1 MKTFL
6 MNGTKPILMSLVI
19 AVAVLLPHRVLAAAP
34 VVDNANGATNVL
46 SISAI
51 LNGTLTSTGGVP
63 TQVYVYWGQTDG
75 GTTFG
80 NWSNTND
87 FGTND
92 VGPLSLMVTNLLLNQ
107 TGFYRF
113 YATNQDGQAWA
124 SATTNFQ
131 TQLASGPSPIILGTT
146 AHFAIL
152 AGAAITTTGGGM
164 INGDV
169 GASPIDGADIGIPP
183 VQVNGTIYAVD
194 ATGTQASNVK
204 VDPTL
209 LTAAKGDLTTAMNDA
224 AGRTPTPTGTFLNPG
239 AAYLS
244 GYNMGGL
251 TLVPGLYKFTGTAY
265 ITGSDVTLVGG
276 PNDVW
281 IFQLTYDLI
290 VEEGVNRSIILA
302 GGARAKNV
310 FWQVGSSATIGTF
323 AVFKGTILANQAV
336 VMKTSSTIEGRA
348 MSFSA
353 GVTYNGQG
361 GKLPS
366 VPSAPI
372 FTHVSRISTNSDS
385 ITLNTTPYNL
395 LTLETCPDLSL
406 TNWTGVVTNTP
417 NVGSWTYTN
426 AMVMTTATQ
435 RFYRAFLSPY
445 SN

>member
-131 TQLASGPSPIILGTT
+131 TQLASGPSPVILGTT

-209 LTAAKGDLTTAMNDA
+209 LTAAKGDLTIAMNDA
-224 AGRTPTPTGTFLNPG
+224 AGRTPVPTGTFLNPNG
-239 AAYLS
+239 
-244 GYNMGGL
+244 GNIGGL
-251 TLVPGLYKFTGTAY
+251 TLVPGLYKFTGTAL
-265 ITGSDVTLVGG
+265 ITGADVTLVGG

-281 IFQLTYDLI
+281 IFMIAADLETGTGI
-290 VEEGVNRSIILA
+290 KVILA

-310 FWQVGSSATIGTF
+310 FWQVHTSATIGTYG
-323 AVFKGTILANQAV
+323 VFKGTILADQAV
-336 VMKTSSTIEGRA
+336 VMQDYSTMEGRA
-348 MSFSA
+348 MSFTA

-361 GKLPS
+361 NGLPS
-366 VPSAPI
+366 VPPAPV
-372 FTHVSRISTNSDS
+372 FTHISRISTNSDS